1 MNTFLII
8 AGIII
13 ALIIIVKFKD
23 IVVPILQL
31 CFLLAILGGIIWVIY
46 YVIKNWE
53 SILSTL
59 SGILG
64 CLIFFFIIW
73 LFNLED
79 PNGKKQ

>member
-13 ALIIIVKFKD
+13 ALIIIAKFKD
-23 IVVPILQL
+23 IIIPI
-31 CFLLAILGGIIWVIY
+31 AVLGGIGFGIY
-46 YVIKNWE
+46 LIIKNWE
-53 SILSTL
+53 SIISTL